1 MILELKNTMDE
12 VEAKLQSQL
21 GKVANDLSIEA
32 GKTLKLESNQQL
44 GYYFRVTLKEE
55 KVLRNKKQYI
65 ILDSNKSGVR
75 FRSNKLN
82 DLNDEYIVT
91 RDKYTVEQKKVV
103 TEIIEIAGILYIIYY
118 IYIRVYN

>member
-1 MILELKNTMDE
+1 MLLELKNTMDE

-82 DLNDEYIVT
+82 DLNDEYIVA

-118 IYIRVYN
+118 IYTCVYN

>member
-1 MILELKNTMDE
+1 MDE

-32 GKTLKLESNQQL
+32 GKTLKLESNQQF

-103 TEIIEIAGILYIIYY
+103 TEIIEIAGILYITY
-118 IYIRVYN
+118 IYIYTRI

>member
-1 MILELKNTMDE
+1 MILELKNTMNE
-12 VEAKLQSQL
+12 METKLQSQL
-21 GKVANDLSIEA
+21 AKVAYDLSIEA
-32 GKTLKLESNQQL
+32 GKSLKLESNQQF

-82 DLNDEYIVT
+82 DLNDNYLSA
-91 RDKYTVEQKKVV
+91 RDKYTIEQKKVV
-103 TEIIEIAGILYIIYY
+103 TEIIEIAGILYIAY
-118 IYIRVYN
+118 ICMCK

>member
-1 MILELKNTMDE
+1 MDE

-82 DLNDEYIVT
+82 DLNDEYIVA

-103 TEIIEIAGILYIIYY
+103 TEIIEIAGILYIIY
-118 IYIRVYN
+118 IYTRI

>member
-1 MILELKNTMDE
+1 MLLELKSIMDE
-12 VEAKLQSQL
+12 MEKKLQAQL
-21 GKVANDLSIEA
+21 NKVADDLSIEA

-55 KVLRNKKQYI
+55 KVLRNKKQYT

-82 DLNDEYIVT
+82 ELNDEYIAT
-91 RDKYTVEQKKVV
+91 RDRYTVEQKKVV
-103 TEIIEIAGILYIIYY
+103 TEIVEIAGLCIL
-118 IYIRVYN
+118 

>member
-1 MILELKNTMDE
+1 MDE
-12 VEAKLQSQL
+12 IEIKLQAQL
-21 GKVANDLSIEA
+21 NKVADDLSIEA
-32 GKTLKLESNQQL
+32 GKILKLESNQQF

-82 DLNDEYIVT
+82 DLNDEYIAI
-91 RDKYTVEQKKVV
+91 RDKYIMEQKKVV
-103 TEIIEIAGILYIIYY
+103 AEIIEIAGLYKY
-118 IYIRVYN
+118 IKYLNI

>member
-1 MILELKNTMDE
+1 MNAIET
-12 VEAKLQSQL
+12 KLQSQL
-21 GKVANDLSIEA
+21 GKVADDLSMEA
-32 GKTLKLESNQQL
+32 GKSLKLESNQQF

-82 DLNDEYIVT
+82 DLNDNYLNA

-103 TEIIEIAGILYIIYY
+103 AEIIEIAGIFCISYMC
-118 IYIRVYN
+118 VCV